1 MNLKFYLL
9 VIFALFA
16 LLIGIFVYKGLV
28 SPTIKIDGHTFS
40 LILAKDEKDKQIGL
54 SKYSKIDQDK
64 GMLFIFDKADF
75 YPFWMKDMKF
85 PIDIIFING
94 NKIVTIYA
102 EVPTSNGNLILYTPT
117 EPADRVLEVK
127 AQTST
132 KYNFKVGDSVE
143 YKNIR

>member
-1 MNLKFYLL
+1 MNLKFHLPVITALL
-9 VIFALFA
+9 A
-16 LLIGIFVYKGLV
+16 LLIGVFVYKNLV
-28 SPTIKIDGHTFS
+28 TPTIKINNHTFS

-54 SKYSKIDQDK
+54 SKYDKIDKDK
-64 GMLFIFDKADF
+64 GMLFIFDKTDF

-102 EVPTSNGNLILYTPT
+102 EVPTAKGNLVLYTPT

-132 KYNFKVGDSVE
+132 KYNFRVGDTVE
-143 YKNIR
+143 YKNVR